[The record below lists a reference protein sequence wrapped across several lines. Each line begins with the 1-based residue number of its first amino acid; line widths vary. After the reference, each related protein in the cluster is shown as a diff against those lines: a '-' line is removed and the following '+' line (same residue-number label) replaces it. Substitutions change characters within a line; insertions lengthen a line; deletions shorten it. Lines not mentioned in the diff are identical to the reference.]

1 MDYNETIKFLYN
13 QLPVYQNTGNKALN
27 LGLEKIR
34 RLLFKLD
41 DPQKSLK
48 IVHIAGTNG
57 KGSSAHSIAAIC
69 QYNNLKT
76 GLYTS
81 PHLFDFRERIR
92 INGKKVYKNFVTEF
106 VNKNLKIIKQ
116 ISPSF
121 FEITFA
127 ISLCY
132 FKKKKVDLA
141 IIEVGLGG
149 RLDSTNIVNPFISLI
164 TNIGFDHKEILG
176 STLHEI
182 AEEKAGIIKEKSIVI
197 IGKRQNKIE
206 NLFIEKSFKLNS
218 KIYFADDEIHI
229 SNRKNK
235 KIDIFL
241 TFDKKKYSINT
252 SIFSNYYSKNI
263 PGIIL
268 TSFFILK
275 TFKIK
280 RKEPFKGIK
289 HIKETGL
296 RGRWEI
302 LSKKPKIICDICHN
316 IDAFNEITNELNNM
330 NFKNLY
336 FIIGGVES
344 KDWKN
349 IIKKLPKN
357 YFYLLCQ
364 PDIERKM
371 NVNSLSKIFKNF
383 NLNYKTFKST
393 SSAFNYSKLVVK
405 DEDILFVGGSLFV
418 VSEFFRVWE
427 RKN

>member
-34 RLLFKLD
+34 RLLTKLD

-182 AEEKAGIIKEKSIVI
+182 AEEKAGIIKAKSIVI

-405 DEDILFVGGSLFV
+405 NEDILFVGGSLFV
-418 VSEFFRVWE
+418 VSEFFQVWE

>member
-34 RLLFKLD
+34 RLLTKLD

-92 INGKKVYKNFVTEF
+92 INGKKVYKNFITEF

-176 STLHEI
+176 STLYEI

-197 IGKRQNKIE
+197 IGKRQNKIQ
-206 NLFIEKSFKLNS
+206 NLFIEKSFKSNS

-241 TFDKKKYSINT
+241 TFDKKKYSIST
-252 SIFSNYYSKNI
+252 SISSNYYSKNI

-280 RKEPFKGIK
+280 SKEPFEGIK

>member
-106 VNKNLKIIKQ
+106 VNKNLKLIKQ

-182 AEEKAGIIKEKSIVI
+182 AKEKAGIIKEKSIVI

-206 NLFIEKSFKLNS
+206 NLFIEKSFKSNS

-241 TFDKKKYSINT
+241 TFDKKKYSIST
-252 SIFSNYYSKNI
+252 SISSNYYSKNI

-316 IDAFNEITNELNNM
+316 IDAFNEIINELNNM

>member
-27 LGLEKIR
+27 LGLEKIK
-34 RLLFKLD
+34 RLLIKLD

-182 AEEKAGIIKEKSIVI
+182 AKEKAGIIKEKSIVI

-206 NLFIEKSFKLNS
+206 NVFIEKSFKLNS

-229 SNRKNK
+229 SRKKNNN
-235 KIDIFL
+235 IDIYL
-241 TFDKKKYSINT
+241 TLTKK
-252 SIFSNYYSKNI
+252 SIFKAV
-263 PGIIL
+263 
-268 TSFFILK
+268 FI
-275 TFKIK
+275 
-280 RKEPFKGIK
+280 
-289 HIKETGL
+289 
-296 RGRWEI
+296 
-302 LSKKPKIICDICHN
+302 
-316 IDAFNEITNELNNM
+316 
-330 NFKNLY
+330 
-336 FIIGGVES
+336 
-344 KDWKN
+344 
-349 IIKKLPKN
+349 
-357 YFYLLCQ
+357 
-364 PDIERKM
+364 
-371 NVNSLSKIFKNF
+371 
-383 NLNYKTFKST
+383 NYKEKKWIF
-393 SSAFNYSKLVVK
+393 L
-405 DEDILFVGGSLFV
+405 
-418 VSEFFRVWE
+418 
-427 RKN
+427 

>member
-116 ISPSF
+116 ILPSF

-149 RLDSTNIVNPFISLI
+149 RLDSTNIVNPLISLI

-241 TFDKKKYSINT
+241 TFDKKKYSIST

-280 RKEPFKGIK
+280 SKEPFKGIK

>member
-92 INGKKVYKNFVTEF
+92 INGKKVYKNFITEF

-149 RLDSTNIVNPFISLI
+149 RLDSTNIVNPLISLI

-418 VSEFFRVWE
+418 VSEFFQVWE

>member
-27 LGLEKIR
+27 LGLEKIK
-34 RLLFKLD
+34 RLLIKLD

-182 AEEKAGIIKEKSIVI
+182 AKEKAGIIKEKSIVI

-229 SNRKNK
+229 SRKKNNN
-235 KIDIFL
+235 IDIYL

-268 TSFFILK
+268 TSFFVLK

-316 IDAFNEITNELNNM
+316 IDAFNEIINELNNM

-418 VSEFFRVWE
+418 VSEFFQVWE

>member
-27 LGLEKIR
+27 LGLEKIK
-34 RLLFKLD
+34 RLLIKLD

-182 AEEKAGIIKEKSIVI
+182 AKEKAGIIKEKSIVI

-229 SNRKNK
+229 SSRKNNN
-235 KIDIFL
+235 IDIFL
-241 TFDKKKYSINT
+241 TSDKKKYSINT

-316 IDAFNEITNELNNM
+316 IDAFNEIINELNNM

-418 VSEFFRVWE
+418 VSEFFQVWE

>member
-27 LGLEKIR
+27 LGLEKIK
-34 RLLFKLD
+34 RLLIKLD

-149 RLDSTNIVNPFISLI
+149 RLDSTNIVNPLISLI

-182 AEEKAGIIKEKSIVI
+182 AKEKAGIIKEKSIVI

-280 RKEPFKGIK
+280 RNEPFKGIK

-316 IDAFNEITNELNNM
+316 IDAFNEIINELNNM

-418 VSEFFRVWE
+418 VSEFFQVWE

>member
-27 LGLEKIR
+27 LGLEKIK
-34 RLLFKLD
+34 RLLIKLD

-149 RLDSTNIVNPFISLI
+149 RLDSTNIVNPLISLI

-182 AEEKAGIIKEKSIVI
+182 AKEKAGIIKEKSIVI

-206 NLFIEKSFKLNS
+206 NVFIEKSFKLNS

-229 SNRKNK
+229 SSRKNNN
-235 KIDIFL
+235 IDIFL
-241 TFDKKKYSINT
+241 TSDKKKYSINT

-280 RKEPFKGIK
+280 RNEPFKGIK

-316 IDAFNEITNELNNM
+316 IDAFNEIINELNNM

-418 VSEFFRVWE
+418 VSEFFQVWE

>member
-27 LGLEKIR
+27 LGLEKIK
-34 RLLFKLD
+34 RLLIKLD

-92 INGKKVYKNFVTEF
+92 INGKKVYKNFITEF

-149 RLDSTNIVNPFISLI
+149 RLDSTNIVNPLISLI

-182 AEEKAGIIKEKSIVI
+182 AKEKAGIIKEKSIVI

-280 RKEPFKGIK
+280 SKEPFKGIK

-316 IDAFNEITNELNNM
+316 IDAFNEIINELDNM

-405 DEDILFVGGSLFV
+405 NEDILFVGGSLFV
-418 VSEFFRVWE
+418 VSEFFQVWE

>member
-13 QLPVYQNTGNKALN
+13 HLPVYQNIGNKALN
-27 LGLEKIR
+27 IGLEKIKK
-34 RLLFKLD
+34 LLIKLD
-41 DPQKSLK
+41 NPQESLK
-48 IVHIAGTNG
+48 IIHIAGTNG

-69 QYNNLKT
+69 QYNQLKT

-92 INGKKVYKNFVTEF
+92 INGKKVDKNFITEF
-106 VNKNLKIIKQ
+106 VNKNIEKIKE

-132 FKKKKVDLA
+132 FNKKKVDLA
-141 IIEVGLGG
+141 LIEVGLGG
-149 RLDSTNIVNPFISLI
+149 RLDSTNIVNPLISLI

-176 STLHEI
+176 STLNEI
-182 AEEKAGIIKEKSIVI
+182 ANEKAGIIKKKSIVI
-197 IGKRQNKIE
+197 IGKRQNEIK
-206 NLFIEKSFKLNS
+206 NVFIEKSIKLKS
-218 KIYFADDEIHI
+218 KIYFADNEIQI
-229 SNRKNK
+229 LNRKNN
-235 KIDIFL
+235 KINFFL
-241 TFDKKKYSINT
+241 SFDEKKYSINT
-252 SIFSNYYSKNI
+252 SIVSNYYSKNI

-275 TFKIK
+275 SLKIK
-280 RKEPFKGIK
+280 SKEPFKGIEY
-289 HIKETGL
+289 IKESGL

-302 LSKKPKIICDICHN
+302 LSNKPKVICDICHN
-316 IDAFNEITNELNNM
+316 IDAFNEIINELNNM

-364 PDIERKM
+364 PNIERKM
-371 NVNSLSKIFKNF
+371 NVNSLSKIFKYY

-405 DEDILFVGGSLFV
+405 EKDILFVGGSLFV
-418 VSEFFRVWE
+418 VSEFFQEWE

>member
-116 ISPSF
+116 ILPSF

-149 RLDSTNIVNPFISLI
+149 RLDSTNIVNPLISLI

-241 TFDKKKYSINT
+241 TFDKKKYSIST

>member
-27 LGLEKIR
+27 LGLEKIK
-34 RLLFKLD
+34 RLLIKLD

-92 INGKKVYKNFVTEF
+92 INGKKVYKNFITEF

-149 RLDSTNIVNPFISLI
+149 RLDSTNIVNPLISLI

-182 AEEKAGIIKEKSIVI
+182 AKEKAGIIKEKSIVI

-206 NLFIEKSFKLNS
+206 NVFIEKSFKLS
-218 KIYFADDEIHI
+218 SRIYFADDEIHI

-280 RKEPFKGIK
+280 SKEPFEGIK

-316 IDAFNEITNELNNM
+316 IDAFNEIINELDNM

-364 PDIERKM
+364 PDVERKM

-418 VSEFFRVWE
+418 VSEFFQVWE

>member
-27 LGLEKIR
+27 LGLEKIK
-34 RLLFKLD
+34 RLLIKLD

-182 AEEKAGIIKEKSIVI
+182 AKEKAGIIKEKSIVI

-229 SNRKNK
+229 SSKKNNN
-235 KIDIFL
+235 IDIYL

-280 RKEPFKGIK
+280 RNEPFKGIK

-316 IDAFNEITNELNNM
+316 IDAFNEIINELNNM

-383 NLNYKTFKST
+383 NLNYKTFNST

-418 VSEFFRVWE
+418 VSEFFQVWE

>member
-13 QLPVYQNTGNKALN
+13 HLPIYQNIGNKALN
-27 LGLEKIR
+27 LGLGKIEK
-34 RLLFKLD
+34 LLIELGN
-41 DPQKSLK
+41 PQKFLK

-92 INGKKVYKNFVTEF
+92 INGKKVAKNFITEF
-106 VNKNLKIIKQ
+106 INKKFEKIKQ

-127 ISLCY
+127 MSLCY

-141 IIEVGLGG
+141 IIEVGMGG
-149 RLDSTNIVNPFISLI
+149 RLDSTNIVNPIISLI
-164 TNIGFDHKEILG
+164 TNIGYDHKEILG
-176 STLHEI
+176 SSLNEI
-182 AEEKAGIIKEKSIVI
+182 ANEKAGIIKKNSIVI
-197 IGKRQNKIE
+197 IGKRQNEIE
-206 NLFIEKSFKLNS
+206 NIFIKKSNKLNS
-218 KIYFADDEIHI
+218 KLYFADNEIKI
-229 SNRKNK
+229 TNK
-235 KIDIFL
+235 KNNKINFII
-241 TFDKKKYSINT
+241 TFDKKKYTINT
-252 SIFSNYYSKNI
+252 SIFSNYYLKNV

-275 TFKIK
+275 NFKLNIN
-280 RKEPFKGIK
+280 EPFRGIEF
-289 HIKETGL
+289 IKETGL

-316 IDAFNEITNELNNM
+316 IDAFIEILYELNNI

-344 KDWKN
+344 KDWEN
-349 IIKKLPKN
+349 IVKKLPKN
-357 YFYLLCQ
+357 YFYLLCS

-371 NVNSLSKIFKNF
+371 NLRSLSKIFNNN

-393 SSAFNYSKLVVK
+393 SSAFNYSSSIVEDDDVV
-405 DEDILFVGGSLFV
+405 FVGGSLFV
-418 VSEFFRVWE
+418 VSEFFQEWE

>member
-27 LGLEKIR
+27 FGLEKIK
-34 RLLFKLD
+34 RLLIKLD

-92 INGKKVYKNFVTEF
+92 INGKKVHKNFITEF

-149 RLDSTNIVNPFISLI
+149 RLDSTNIVNPLISLI

-182 AEEKAGIIKEKSIVI
+182 AKEKAGIIKEKSIVI

-206 NLFIEKSFKLNS
+206 NVFIEKSFKLNS

-229 SNRKNK
+229 SSRKNNN
-235 KIDIFL
+235 IDIFL
-241 TFDKKKYSINT
+241 TSDKKKYSINT
-252 SIFSNYYSKNI
+252 SIFSKYYSKNI

-316 IDAFNEITNELNNM
+316 IDAFNEIINELNNM

-418 VSEFFRVWE
+418 VSEFFQVWE